1 MIRCVTTEEFNR
13 LQSIKCRDC
22 DDMTLMLVTVNNR
35 WVSQLSQIHNYMRI
49 HLLSELFYYRAMHFS
64 AKRGIAIAC
73 RLSVRLSVRP
83 SVTLVN
89 CDHIC
94 WNSSKIISPLVSLGC
109 SLFATPTWRV
119 CSKGN
124 SPKFGPKVTHPYWF
138 ERRRHSITNCGRMVT
153 DSATVTMESL

>member
-1 MIRCVTTEEFNR
+1 MSTRPYIIHVYGGILSRRTSMTACSFASHFGQEMAQNADLPISCKNLSGVIPPNPRTVLGHRVVLFPDSRYFGSHNFQIVPAR
-13 LQSIKCRDC
+13 L
-22 DDMTLMLVTVNNR
+22 
-35 WVSQLSQIHNYMRI
+35 
-49 HLLSELFYYRAMHFS
+49 LLANYRAMHFS

-109 SLFATPTWRV
+109 SLFATPT
-119 CSKGN
+119 
-124 SPKFGPKVTHPYWF
+124 
-138 ERRRHSITNCGRMVT
+138 
-153 DSATVTMESL
+153 